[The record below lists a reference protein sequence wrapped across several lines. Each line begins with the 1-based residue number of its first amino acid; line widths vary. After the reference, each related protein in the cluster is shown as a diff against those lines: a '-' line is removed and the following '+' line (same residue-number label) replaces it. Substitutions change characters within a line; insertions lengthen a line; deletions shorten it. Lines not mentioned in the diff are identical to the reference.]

1 MRKETSTCEIIFSIV
16 KIINKTYRH
25 DAIYSEISDELNY
38 FKNDID
44 RNRKSV
50 QQISESDSFRE
61 TGNDRPDRQQCT
73 NDRRISKKPRF
84 LSR

>member
-44 RNRKSV
+44 RNRKSFNELVKVTLSEKQAMTDQTDNNV
-50 QQISESDSFRE
+50 QMID
-61 TGNDRPDRQQCT
+61 
-73 NDRRISKKPRF
+73 
-84 LSR
+84 